1 MFSKRMEDMLTVLS
15 VFGTRPEAIKM
26 APLVKHLAQ
35 TAGIRSLVCVTAQHR
50 QMLDSVLEQ
59 FHISPD
65 YDLNLMRRGQTL
77 TSITVGVLEGMEEVL
92 RACQPDLVLVHGDT
106 TTSTVA
112 ALAAFYQQIPVG
124 HVEAGL
130 RSFDR
135 YSPFPEEMNRQLTG
149 RIAELHFAPTRRA
162 RENLAREN
170 VTENVYVVG
179 NTVIDALHQMVHD
192 AYRFHSPELTALDL
206 SQGRWIVMTAHRREN
221 LGEHLEAI
229 CRGVLRLVAEHPDV
243 HLVYPVHPNPA
254 VRSVAEGVLGG
265 HDRVHL
271 IQPVEVEDMHNLM
284 KRCYMVMTDSG
295 GLQEEAPA
303 LGKPVVVL
311 RTETERPEVV
321 EAGMALLAGVEEQ
334 HVYEAGERLLTDAQL
349 YHAMAHAINPY
360 GDGHTSEKIA
370 QIILDWGRAR
380 RKLPMKLG
388 KRILRQGVCALPLS
402 LFTAFT
408 VTLFAATQTL
418 WENTAE
424 LWFSWEQMAGG
435 VALAGGIAAA
445 ILTLVLA
452 VLPKKAYACG
462 QAALLAL
469 SLATFLQGNGL
480 NASYG
485 ELNGK
490 AIDWS
495 AYTMYGVTNTL
506 LWLGMLFIALN
517 LRHWKRFTALCVA
530 LPLVLLAGETG
541 LTGYW
546 AANMPEKEDSAVYL
560 SDTGLY
566 TVGSEKN
573 LLVMVL
579 DSVDSEDFAQALTE
593 DASLAE
599 TLDGFV
605 WYKNAMGVSDPTK
618 HGIPAL
624 LTGKAYTSATD
635 YSGFIAWAYADTPL
649 YQQLAGADW
658 DARFFTDDRYLTL
671 DESVIDNLEREEL
684 AVSDAKGL
692 THDLL
697 QLCAFRY
704 APHFVKPQLWMY
716 GNVFRQYAKGLGG
729 EVYKVTDEAFD
740 AQVTE
745 AGLTV
750 QPGNA
755 FRMIHLTG
763 MHPPYTMDADCQYQE
778 SGVDAAE
785 QMRGCMKQ
793 VRDYLTQLKDVGRYE
808 DAAILILADHGT
820 ETVHRPMLLLKRPGA
835 SGALTVSE
843 APVSYAD
850 LPATYTAL
858 LTGTDNDEALWNVPA
873 DTPRTRLYYHE
884 NSRNNEFNLYEYE
897 TQVIDPVWEDLQP
910 TGQVYHGDTL
920 LEPTPYVYGT
930 TLYFDLRATA
940 RPYLVSGFSS
950 ADFYSTWTS
959 GQTGEITLPLA
970 KLPEG
975 DRLTVKLH
983 FLSVMTGSQR
993 MTVSCGGKTV
1003 YDGTVTDNA
1012 VEFTIP
1018 AELVTEPTL
1027 TLDFTWPDAVSHQEL
1042 GLSDDTRQVAF
1053 AVADMIV
1060 LDGE

>member
-1 MFSKRMEDMLTVLS
+1 
-15 VFGTRPEAIKM
+15 
-26 APLVKHLAQ
+26 
-35 TAGIRSLVCVTAQHR
+35 
-50 QMLDSVLEQ
+50 
-59 FHISPD
+59 
-65 YDLNLMRRGQTL
+65 
-77 TSITVGVLEGMEEVL
+77 
-92 RACQPDLVLVHGDT
+92 
-106 TTSTVA
+106 
-112 ALAAFYQQIPVG
+112 
-124 HVEAGL
+124 
-130 RSFDR
+130 
-135 YSPFPEEMNRQLTG
+135 
-149 RIAELHFAPTRRA
+149 
-162 RENLAREN
+162 
-170 VTENVYVVG
+170 
-179 NTVIDALHQMVHD
+179 
-192 AYRFHSPELTALDL
+192 
-206 SQGRWIVMTAHRREN
+206 
-221 LGEHLEAI
+221 
-229 CRGVLRLVAEHPDV
+229 
-243 HLVYPVHPNPA
+243 
-254 VRSVAEGVLGG
+254 
-265 HDRVHL
+265 
-271 IQPVEVEDMHNLM
+271 
-284 KRCYMVMTDSG
+284 
-295 GLQEEAPA
+295 
-303 LGKPVVVL
+303 
-311 RTETERPEVV
+311 
-321 EAGMALLAGVEEQ
+321 
-334 HVYEAGERLLTDAQL
+334 
-349 YHAMAHAINPY
+349 
-360 GDGHTSEKIA
+360 
-370 QIILDWGRAR
+370 
-380 RKLPMKLG
+380 MKLG

-530 LPLVLLAGETG
+530 LPLVLLAGEAG

-649 YQQLAGADW
+649 YQQLAGTDW

-716 GNVFRQYAKGLGG
+716 SNVFRQYAKGLGG

-858 LTGTDNDEALWNVPA
+858 LTGTDNNEALWNVPA

-897 TQVIDPVWEDLQP
+897 TQVIDPAWEDLQP

-1027 TLDFTWPDAVSHQEL
+1027 TLDFTWPDAISHQEL